1 MENEYGQVVYESYAF
16 TTGNKSLVS
25 GAELPGWAHPDPRI
39 KQAWNVA
46 AASAIDAARQN
57 GDV

>member
-1 MENEYGQVVYESYAF
+1 MEQEYGQVAYEAYA
-16 TTGNKSLVS
+16 SLVS
-25 GAELPGWAHPDPRI
+25 GAELPGWDRLDPRI

>member
-1 MENEYGQVVYESYAF
+1 MENKYGQVAYEAYAL

-25 GAELPGWAHPDPRI
+25 GAELPGWEHLDPRI

>member
-1 MENEYGQVVYESYAF
+1 MEQEYGQVAYEAYAF

-25 GAELPGWAHPDPRI
+25 GAELPGWSKLDPRI
-39 KQAWNVA
+39 QQAWNVA